1 MKRQLLRVERGKM
14 PPYTV
19 CYRMQEVK
27 IMTDRQLRRLNRADL
42 LKLLLEEKKENE
54 ALREQLQQ
62 LQQQLENR
70 QMNID
75 QSGSL
80 AEAALRLG
88 GIFEAAETA
97 CQYYTEN
104 IRNLSGR
111 QEEICRKM
119 EQETREKCDR
129 MLEHARQMSRTYW
142 DEYTEKCSRYMKS
155 MEDVQRRTESGE
167 PGEPQELQPLVTDS
181 LC

>member
-1 MKRQLLRVERGKM
+1 
-14 PPYTV
+14 
-19 CYRMQEVK
+19 
-27 IMTDRQLRRLNRADL
+27 MTDRQLRKLNRTDL
-42 LKLLLEEKKENE
+42 LKLLLEENKESE
-54 ALREQLQQ
+54 ALRKQLQEMQ
-62 LQQQLENR
+62 LQLECKQLNL
-70 QMNID
+70 N

-80 AEAALRLG
+80 AEAALKLS

-129 MLEHARQMSRTYW
+129 MLEQARQMSRVYW
-142 DEYTEKCSRYMKS
+142 EEYTEKCSRYMKS
-155 MEDVQRRTESGE
+155 MEEVQRSTDSQETSE
-167 PGEPQELQPLVTDS
+167 PEILQPLVTDS

>member
-1 MKRQLLRVERGKM
+1 
-14 PPYTV
+14 
-19 CYRMQEVK
+19 
-27 IMTDRQLRRLNRADL
+27 MTDRQLRKLNRTDL
-42 LKLLLEEKKENE
+42 LKLLLEEKKESE
-54 ALREQLQQ
+54 ALRKQLQEMQ
-62 LQQQLENR
+62 LQLECKQLNL
-70 QMNID
+70 N

-80 AEAALRLG
+80 AEAALKLS

-129 MLEHARQMSRTYW
+129 MLEQARQMSRVYW
-142 DEYTEKCSRYMKS
+142 EEYTEKCSRYMKS
-155 MEDVQRRTESGE
+155 MEEVQRSTDSQQTSQPEM
-167 PGEPQELQPLVTDS
+167 LQSLVTDS

>member
-1 MKRQLLRVERGKM
+1 
-14 PPYTV
+14 
-19 CYRMQEVK
+19 
-27 IMTDRQLRRLNRADL
+27 MTDRQLRKLNRTDL
-42 LKLLLEEKKENE
+42 LKLLLEEKKESE
-54 ALREQLQQ
+54 ALRKQLQEMQ
-62 LQQQLENR
+62 LQLECKQLNL
-70 QMNID
+70 N

-80 AEAALRLG
+80 AEAALKLS

-129 MLEHARQMSRTYW
+129 MLEQARQMSRVYW
-142 DEYTEKCSRYMKS
+142 EEYTEKCSRYMKS
-155 MEDVQRRTESGE
+155 MEEVQRSTDSQETSE
-167 PGEPQELQPLVTDS
+167 PEILQPLVTDS

>member
-1 MKRQLLRVERGKM
+1 
-14 PPYTV
+14 
-19 CYRMQEVK
+19 
-27 IMTDRQLRRLNRADL
+27 MTDRQLRKLNRTDL

-54 ALREQLQQ
+54 ALRKQLQEMQ
-62 LQQQLENR
+62 LQLECKQLNL
-70 QMNID
+70 N

-80 AEAALRLG
+80 AEAALKLS

-129 MLEHARQMSRTYW
+129 MLEQARQMSRVYW
-142 DEYTEKCSRYMKS
+142 EEYTEKCSRYMKS
-155 MEDVQRRTESGE
+155 MEEVQRCTESQENSE
-167 PGEPQELQPLVTDS
+167 PESLQPLVTDS

>member
-1 MKRQLLRVERGKM
+1 
-14 PPYTV
+14 
-19 CYRMQEVK
+19 
-27 IMTDRQLRRLNRADL
+27 MTDRQLRKLNRTDL
-42 LKLLLEEKKENE
+42 LKLLLEEKKESE
-54 ALREQLQQ
+54 ALRKQLQEMQ
-62 LQQQLENR
+62 LQLECKQLNL
-70 QMNID
+70 N

-80 AEAALRLG
+80 AEAALKLS

-129 MLEHARQMSRTYW
+129 MLEQARQMSRVYW
-142 DEYTEKCSRYMKS
+142 EEYTEKCSRYMKS
-155 MEDVQRRTESGE
+155 MEEVQRGADSPETSE
-167 PGEPQELQPLVTDS
+167 PEILQPLVTDS